1 MNVFILLNYCNTFIL
16 FTNKMKKTKKKKY
29 IVWGTIV
36 GVIAALLIG
45 FFGWTAVYYHAD
57 ATAVNISISDSTIQ
71 RKDGITVIPAENSS
85 TAIIFYPGAKV
96 EDIAYLPLLQR
107 IRNEVHVTCILVKM
121 PLNLALFGV
130 NKADQVMA
138 DYPDVETWYLA
149 GHSLGGAM
157 ASSYAAKHEDK
168 IAGLI
173 LMGSYI
179 YGNYP
184 ASKSLTIYGS
194 LNTAVKDKITYSEN
208 VVCIEGGNH
217 AQFGNYGKQKGD
229 ADATISADAQQIQTV
244 QAIKSFLQK

>member
-1 MNVFILLNYCNTFIL
+1 
-16 FTNKMKKTKKKKY
+16 MKKSKRKKY
-29 IVWGTIV
+29 FLWGTILSL
-36 GVIAALLIG
+36 IAAILIG
-45 FFGWTAVYYHAD
+45 FTAWTAFYYHAD
-57 ATAVNISISDSTIQ
+57 ANAVAILASDSTIQ
-71 RKDGITVIPAENSS
+71 RKDGLTVLPAENSS

-107 IRNEVHVTCILVKM
+107 IRNEIHVTCILVKM
-121 PLNLALFGV
+121 PFNLALFGV
-130 NKADQVMA
+130 NQADQIIA
-138 DYPDVETWYLA
+138 AYPDIKTWYMA

-157 ASSYAAKHEDK
+157 ASAYAAKHQDQ
-168 IAGLI
+168 IQGLI

-194 LNTAVKDKITYSEN
+194 LNTAVKDKITYNEN

-229 ADATISADAQQIQTV
+229 ADATISADMQQTQTIE
-244 QAIKSFLQK
+244 AIKSFLQKQSIHHNGISLGRKQMPLR